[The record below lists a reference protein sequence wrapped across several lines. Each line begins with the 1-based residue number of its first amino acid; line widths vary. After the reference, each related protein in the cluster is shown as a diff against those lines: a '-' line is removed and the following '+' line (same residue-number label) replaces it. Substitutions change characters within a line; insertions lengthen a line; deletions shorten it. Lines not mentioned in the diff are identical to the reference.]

1 MKLFYV
7 KLLFV
12 CVDVAWLI
20 LTLQVIA
27 LSHYSLSLVQ
37 MVGSLFFFSKLLCT
51 DVMFLHWNKANC
63 CHQVFY
69 FECLCSER
77 VDGVYVAEGN

>member
-1 MKLFYV
+1 MELFYV

-37 MVGSLFFFSKLLCT
+37 TVGSLFF
-51 DVMFLHWNKANC
+51 
-63 CHQVFY
+63 
-69 FECLCSER
+69 
-77 VDGVYVAEGN
+77 